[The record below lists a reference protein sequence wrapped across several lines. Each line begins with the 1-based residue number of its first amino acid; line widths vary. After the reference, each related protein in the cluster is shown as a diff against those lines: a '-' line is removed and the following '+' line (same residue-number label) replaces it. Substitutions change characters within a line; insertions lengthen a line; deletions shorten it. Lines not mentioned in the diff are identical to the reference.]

1 MALKQGKV
9 HIEFY
14 CSDRTVN
21 LFSSVEEF
29 GGSLSVDA
37 ITEFVDEGG
46 NILVAGSSQ
55 VINYKSTGLC

>member
-1 MALKQGKV
+1 MSFIVQTEL
-9 HIEFY
+9 
-14 CSDRTVN
+14 